1 MLREPKKHA
10 KSDLSPEVDALV
22 EHVISGEEKVTV
34 YDTPKDYLKHI
45 KQVLE
50 EK

>member
-1 MLREPKKHA
+1 MLEPKKHA
-10 KSDLSPEVDALV
+10 SDPSSKVDALV
-22 EHVISGEEKVTV
+22 ERVVSGEEKVTV
-34 YDTPKDYLKHI
+34 YDTPKDYLRYV